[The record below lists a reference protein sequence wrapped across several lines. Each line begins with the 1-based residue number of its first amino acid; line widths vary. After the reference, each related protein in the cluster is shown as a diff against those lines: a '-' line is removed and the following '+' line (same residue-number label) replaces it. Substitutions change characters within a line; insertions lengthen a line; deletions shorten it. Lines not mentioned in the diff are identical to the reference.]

1 MIGSNRTIT
10 ILSQKEMYT
19 RNAVR
24 YGFKG
29 ATQVIL
35 S

>member
-1 MIGSNRTIT
+1 MIGNSIT

-19 RNAVR
+19 RNAIR

-35 S
+35 YLS